1 MKLAYAGAVLRL
13 TLVAAIASLNATAL
27 DAQPA
32 AVNTTLLGPQL
43 GDTVPPFSGSDQ
55 FGRTQTLETTLGSKG
70 AMLVFFRS
78 ADW

>member
-1 MKLAYAGAVLRL
+1 MRPAYTGAILRL
-13 TLVAAIASLNATAL
+13 TLLAALASLGAPAV

-43 GDTVPPFSGSDQ
+43 GDTVPPFSGFDQ
-55 FGRTQTLETTLGSKG
+55 FGRTQTLETTSGSKG
-70 AMLVFFRS
+70 TMLVFFRS